1 MDGKVLENMSST
13 RDEDVHSK
21 LRRPVAHAYSLG
33 TLIDYEPLVDSTSIV
48 FMSQISRWLQMYAFD
63 IMYEINLSFRPST
76 SS

>member
-48 FMSQISRWLQMYAFD
+48 FMSQMEDRFVKTFQDGCRCTHL
-63 IMYEINLSFRPST
+63 T
-76 SS
+76 SCMR